1 MVFRKDWIYFFKTI
15 FCNEL
20 VWLISWYVLNYT
32 AQKMKFSIKDFFSKV
47 TKSAGNCGWAHLLK
61 KSLIENFFFCAV
73 LSFSVGRIFD
83 RLCNFL
89 TIFSKLKVIYFIVNN
104 KPSQSLFWETY
115 LQMWINQW
123 RESQVSKESV
133 GYISVMMFFWCV
145 VVIAGIRLC
154 VKLYKNFV
162 GYLANSVISD
172 WNIKNNLC
180 RTIVSLLGFSCKYIS
195 RYLGRFCRI

>member
-1 MVFRKDWIYFFKTI
+1 
-15 FCNEL
+15 
-20 VWLISWYVLNYT
+20 
-32 AQKMKFSIKDFFSKV
+32 MKFSIKGLFSKCDQIRRISYRNQSIDLRTQINGLV
-47 TKSAGNCGWAHLLK
+47 SIWYTADLDTFTEQIVNGKLYFLC
-61 KSLIENFFFCAV
+61 
-73 LSFSVGRIFD
+73 SVIF
-83 RLCNFL
+83 LCRTNYRQALQFL
-89 TIFSKLKVIYFIVNN
+89 TSFYKLKVICFIVNN

-162 GYLANSVISD
+162 GYLVNSVISD
-172 WNIKNNLC
+172 WNIKNNIC
-180 RTIVSLLGFSCKYIS
+180 RTIISLLGFSCKYIS
-195 RYLGRFCRI
+195 RYLGRICRI

>member
-1 MVFRKDWIYFFKTI
+1 
-15 FCNEL
+15 
-20 VWLISWYVLNYT
+20 
-32 AQKMKFSIKDFFSKV
+32 MKFSIKGLFSKCDQIRSISYRNQSIDLRTQINGLV
-47 TKSAGNCGWAHLLK
+47 SIWYTADLDIFTEEIVNGKLYFLC
-61 KSLIENFFFCAV
+61 
-73 LSFSVGRIFD
+73 SVIF
-83 RLCNFL
+83 LCRTNYRQALQFL
-89 TIFSKLKVIYFIVNN
+89 TSFYKLKVIYFIVNN
-104 KPSQSLFWETY
+104 KPSQRLFWETY

-162 GYLANSVISD
+162 GYLVNSVISD

-195 RYLGRFCRI
+195 RYLGRICRI